1 MLVMTELEWRLP
13 RGSRPSDEGGGHG
26 MDIITMQRTGG
37 KRIVTGENS
46 VLMTFAPTSRFRTR
60 HGAGAALVDLAPDS
74 APWRHPVH

>member
-1 MLVMTELEWRLP
+1 
-13 RGSRPSDEGGGHG
+13 

-46 VLMTFAPTSRFRTR
+46 VLTTFAPTFRFRTR